1 MHRIRFFILFALLA
15 TFIATAPALAQ
26 TPVIGFKLG
35 PTFSTW
41 EVGDGDDHDTSSLTA
56 FGGGGFVRFGH
67 GAIGVQLD
75 VLVVTKGA
83 EAVGF
88 TDGEAEIK
96 LNYIEVPLQLVLS
109 YGIKKVRPYFMFGPS
124 VGFEIGC
131 GLSVDDDDADD
142 SEADCDDAGFFERD
156 DPDFGIVGAVGVNIP
171 LGPGAVLFEARYT
184 HGMTN
189 IYEESGI
196 DDNEVKN
203 RSFALFGGYSIPLG
217 F

>member
-1 MHRIRFFILFALLA
+1 MHRIRFLAVFAMLA
-15 TFIATAPALAQ
+15 VAVPAVAQ
-26 TPVIGFKLG
+26 TPAIGFKLG

-41 EVGDGDDHDTSSLTA
+41 AVGDGDDHDTSTMTA
-56 FGGGGFVRFGH
+56 FGGGGFVRFGQRS
-67 GAIGVQLD
+67 IGLQID

-88 TDGEAEIK
+88 TDGDAEIK
-96 LNYIEVPLQLVLS
+96 LDYIEVPVQLVLS
-109 YGIKKVRPYFMFGPS
+109 YGISKARPYFMFGPS

-131 GLSVDDDDADD
+131 GLSVDVDDADD
-142 SEADCDDAGFFERD
+142 PEADCDDANFFERD
-156 DPDFGIVGAVGVNIP
+156 SPDFGIAGAAGVTIP
-171 LGPGAVLFEARYT
+171 VGPGDILFEARYT

-203 RSFALFGGYSIPLG
+203 RSWAIFGGYSIPLG